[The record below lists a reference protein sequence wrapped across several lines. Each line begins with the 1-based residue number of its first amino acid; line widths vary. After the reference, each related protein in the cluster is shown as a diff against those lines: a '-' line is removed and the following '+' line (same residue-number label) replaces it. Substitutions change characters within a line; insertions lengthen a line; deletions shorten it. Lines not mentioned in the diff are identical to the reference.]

1 MHRFRSLFILGVG
14 FTSSLCFA
22 TELEFTPFKP
32 GGIYALGE
40 KAGWTVSAPED
51 VTGTYTYTIKKNN
64 WDVIGSGTLDLSRP
78 ATIEATLN
86 EPAMLY
92 VEIDDGDE
100 ATPVRA
106 LGAAIAPAQLRPVVR
121 EPRDFD
127 RFWREKVKRLQAVPA
142 NPVLTIKPTANPEI
156 EHAIL
161 KMDHID
167 GRHVHGQ
174 IAKPKR
180 EGKFPGLLIL
190 QWASP
195 PYPLQAEWVTDRAA
209 EGWLAVNIEPHDV
222 LPDQP
227 KEYYEALPQE
237 LKEYQKIGITDRD
250 KNYFMYMYLADYRAV
265 EYLASL
271 PDWDGKTLV
280 VMGTSMG
287 GQQSLCVAALNPK
300 VTAVITHVPAGADA
314 HGPLRGRRSG
324 YPNWPTDD
332 PNVLE
337 TAPYFDTVNCASRV
351 KVPSLVSAGFI
362 DTVTPPVGI
371 FTAFNQI
378 KGYKEFVP
386 LFEAAHNHQATAEQ
400 QAPYENRSREWL
412 RTLAAGGDV
421 AEPAYRASPRL
432 DKTSQIVHEELL
444 EKRTQGQID
453 VYFIGDSI
461 TRRWGTSD
469 EQYKHLLENWNQ
481 NFHGWNAGNFGWGA
495 DRTQNILWRLEHG
508 ELDGVNPKVIV
519 VMAGTNNVGS
529 LTPIGDDHRRIN
541 EIARGLQE
549 IIKVARKKAPRAT
562 ILLTGIPPR
571 NDNMAVMPTIQ
582 GINAKLAKL
591 ADGKKVR
598 FININDKL
606 ADRDGKLFEG
616 MTDPDK
622 LHLSVKAYQ
631 IWADALKPHLEE
643 LLGPKAAVD
652 RAPPPSGDPSARRK

>member
-1 MHRFRSLFILGVG
+1 MHRFRSLFALVG
-14 FTSSLCFA
+14 FASSLCCA
-22 TELEFTPFKP
+22 AELEFTPFKP

-40 KAGWTVSAPED
+40 KAGWTVNAPAD
-51 VTGTYTYTIKKNN
+51 ASGTYTYTIKKNN
-64 WDVIGSGTLDLSRP
+64 WEVIDSGTLDLSRP

-92 VEIDDGDE
+92 VEVDDGDE

-127 RFWREKVKRLQAVPA
+127 RFWREKIKRLQSVPP
-142 NPVLTIKPTANPEI
+142 NPVLTVKPTANPEI

-174 IAKPKR
+174 VAKPKR
-180 EGKFPGLLIL
+180 AGKFPGLLIL
-190 QWASP
+190 QWASA
-195 PYPLQAEWVTDRAA
+195 PYPLQPEWVTDRAA

-227 KEYYEALPQE
+227 KEYYDALPQE
-237 LKEYQKIGITDRD
+237 LKEYQKIGVTDRD

-265 EYLASL
+265 EYLASR

-300 VTAVITHVPAGADA
+300 VTALITHVPAGADA
-314 HGPLRGRRSG
+314 HGPLHGRRSG
-324 YPNWPTDD
+324 YPNWSTED
-332 PNVLE
+332 PDVLK
-337 TAPYFDTVNCASRV
+337 TSPYFDTVNCASRV
-351 KVPSLVSAGFI
+351 KVPALVSAGFI

-386 LFEAAHNHQATAEQ
+386 LFDAAHNHQATAEQ
-400 QAPYENRSREWL
+400 QAAYEHRSREWL
-412 RTLAAGGDV
+412 RTLAAGGDI

-432 DKTSQIVHEELL
+432 DKNSQLVHEELL
-444 EKRTQGQID
+444 QKKTQGQID

-469 EQYKHLLENWNQ
+469 AQYKALLDNWNE
-481 NFHGWNAGNFGWGA
+481 NFYGWNAGNFGWGA

-519 VMAGTNNVGS
+519 LMAGTNNVGS
-529 LTPIGDDHRRIN
+529 LTPIDDDRRRIH
-541 EIARGLQE
+541 EITRGLQE
-549 IIKVARKKAPRAT
+549 IIKLARKKAPRAT

-571 NDNMAVMPTIQ
+571 NDNLAVMPTIN
-582 GINAKLAKL
+582 GINAQLAKL
-591 ADGKKVR
+591 ADGKKIR
-598 FININDKL
+598 FIDINDKL
-606 ADRDGKLFEG
+606 ADSNGKLFEG

-631 IWADALKPHLEE
+631 IWADALKPHLTE

-652 RAPPPSGDPSARRK
+652 RAPPPSSDPSARRK

>member
-1 MHRFRSLFILGVG
+1 MHRSRSLLILAVG
-14 FTSSLCFA
+14 FASSLCFGA
-22 TELEFTPFKP
+22 ELEFTPFKP

-40 KAGWTVSAPED
+40 KAGWTVSAPAN
-51 VTGTYTYTIKKNN
+51 VAGTYSYTIKKNN
-64 WDVIGSGTLDLSRP
+64 WDVIKSGPLDLSRTE
-78 ATIEATLN
+78 TIEATLN

-92 VEIDDGDE
+92 VEVDDGD
-100 ATPVRA
+100 ATTPVQA
-106 LGAAIAPAQLRPVVR
+106 LGAAIAPAQLRPVAR

-127 RFWREKVKRLQAVPA
+127 RFWREKIKRLQAVPP
-142 NPVLTIKPTANPEI
+142 NPVLTSKPTANPEVD
-156 EHAIL
+156 HAIL

-167 GRHVHGQ
+167 GRHVYGQ
-174 IAKPKR
+174 VAKPKR
-180 EGKFPGLLIL
+180 AGKFPGLLIL

-195 PYPLQAEWVTDRAA
+195 PYPLQPEWVTDRAA

-227 KEYYEALPQE
+227 EDYYESLPQE
-237 LKEYQKIGITDRD
+237 LKEYQKIGVDDRD

-265 EYLASL
+265 EYLASR

-300 VTAVITHVPAGADA
+300 VTALITHVPAGADT
-314 HGPLRGRRSG
+314 HGPLHGRASG
-324 YPNWPTDD
+324 YPNWSTEDRK
-332 PNVLE
+332 VLE
-337 TAPYFDTVNCASRV
+337 TSPYFDTVNCASRI

-386 LFEAAHNHQATAEQ
+386 LFDAPHNHQATPEQ
-400 QAPYENRSREWL
+400 QAAYENRSREWL
-412 RTLAAGGDV
+412 RMLAAGGDV
-421 AEPAYRASPRL
+421 AEPPYRASPRL
-432 DKTSQIVHEELL
+432 DKNSQLVHEQLL
-444 EKRTQGQID
+444 KKKTQGQID

-469 EQYKHLLENWNQ
+469 AQYKALLDNWNE
-481 NFHGWNAGNFGWGA
+481 NFRGWNAGNFGWGA

-529 LTPIGDDHRRIN
+529 LTPIDDDRRRIN
-541 EIARGLQE
+541 GITRGLQE
-549 IIKVARKKAPRAT
+549 IIKLARKKAPRAT

-571 NDNMAVMPTIQ
+571 NDNMAVMPTIN
-582 GINAKLAKL
+582 GINKQLAKL

-598 FININDKL
+598 FIDINDKL

-643 LLGPKAAVD
+643 LLGPRAAVD
-652 RAPPPSGDPSARRK
+652 RAPPPTGDPSAKK

>member
-1 MHRFRSLFILGVG
+1 MHRFRSLFILAVG
-14 FTSSLCFA
+14 YASSYSFA
-22 TELEFTPFKP
+22 AELEFTPFKP
-32 GGIYALGE
+32 GGIYAVGE
-40 KAGWTVSAPED
+40 KAGWTVSAPVD

-78 ATIEATLN
+78 ATIEATLT

-92 VEIDDGDE
+92 VEVDDGDE

-127 RFWREKVKRLQAVPA
+127 RFWREKIKRLQAVPP
-142 NPVLTIKPTANPEI
+142 NPVLTVKPTSNPEI

-161 KMDHID
+161 RMDHID

-195 PYPLQAEWVTDRAA
+195 PYPLQPEWVTDRAA

-227 KEYYEALPQE
+227 KEYYDALPQE
-237 LKEYQKIGITDRD
+237 LKEYQRIGITDRD

-265 EYLASL
+265 EYLASR

-300 VTAVITHVPAGADA
+300 VTALITHVPAGADA
-314 HGPLRGRRSG
+314 HGPLHGRRSG

-332 PNVLE
+332 PAVLK

-351 KVPSLVSAGFI
+351 NVPSLVSAGFI

-378 KGYKEFVP
+378 KGYK
-386 LFEAAHNHQATAEQ
+386 
-400 QAPYENRSREWL
+400 
-412 RTLAAGGDV
+412 
-421 AEPAYRASPRL
+421 
-432 DKTSQIVHEELL
+432 
-444 EKRTQGQID
+444 
-453 VYFIGDSI
+453 
-461 TRRWGTSD
+461 
-469 EQYKHLLENWNQ
+469 
-481 NFHGWNAGNFGWGA
+481 
-495 DRTQNILWRLEHG
+495 
-508 ELDGVNPKVIV
+508 
-519 VMAGTNNVGS
+519 
-529 LTPIGDDHRRIN
+529 
-541 EIARGLQE
+541 
-549 IIKVARKKAPRAT
+549 
-562 ILLTGIPPR
+562 
-571 NDNMAVMPTIQ
+571 
-582 GINAKLAKL
+582 
-591 ADGKKVR
+591 
-598 FININDKL
+598 
-606 ADRDGKLFEG
+606 
-616 MTDPDK
+616 
-622 LHLSVKAYQ
+622 
-631 IWADALKPHLEE
+631 
-643 LLGPKAAVD
+643 
-652 RAPPPSGDPSARRK
+652 